1 MTSSGCIMS
10 NYDEDLTEN
19 PIFNKLISYITSF
32 EEIVVLLVPKIKSIS
47 TNILPP
53 NEEDLRAHI
62 IVQKSEDILEN
73 LNGQKVVISENEV
86 KFEREGLGIPVLF
99 KETHYGQ
106 DWEKVK
112 VLCIQRPVSNKAFEN
127 EDILDGEEGNIM
139 NEIFLNTV

>member
-1 MTSSGCIMS
+1 MS

-19 PIFNKLISYITSF
+19 PIFNKLVSYITSF

-47 TNILPP
+47 TKVLQAP

-62 IVQKSEDILEN
+62 IVQKNEDILEN
-73 LNGQKVVISENEV
+73 LNGQKVIISEHEV
-86 KFEREGLGIPVLF
+86 KFEGEALGIPVLF

-127 EDILDGEEGNIM
+127 EDTLDSEEGNIM
-139 NEIFLNTV
+139 NEIFCNTV

>member
-1 MTSSGCIMS
+1 MS

-19 PIFNKLISYITSF
+19 PIFNKLVSYITSF

-47 TNILPP
+47 TKVLQ
-53 NEEDLRAHI
+53 EEDLRAHI

-73 LNGQKVVISENEV
+73 LNGQKVIISEHEV
-86 KFEREGLGIPVLF
+86 KFEGDALGIPVLF

-139 NEIFLNTV
+139 NGIFRNTVFKS